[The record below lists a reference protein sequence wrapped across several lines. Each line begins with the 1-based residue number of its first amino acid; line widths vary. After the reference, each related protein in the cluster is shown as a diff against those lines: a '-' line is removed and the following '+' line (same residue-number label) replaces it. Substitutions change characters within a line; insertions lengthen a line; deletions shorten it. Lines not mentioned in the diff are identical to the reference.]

1 MKYLSLRLGAV
12 FAKSQQAEL
21 TRNFFMSH
29 VTQKKSLSRRLHRR
43 RSRLRVE
50 KEKKSGRR
58 WGKTFSCLIKSSIG
72 CFKARNYLL
81 IEAVYVFDR
90 N

>member
-29 VTQKKSLSRRLHRR
+29 ATQKKSLSRRLHRR

-50 KEKKSGRR
+50 KEKKNREGDGEKLFHVSL
-58 WGKTFSCLIKSSIG
+58 KVLLAALKLVITF
-72 CFKARNYLL
+72 
-81 IEAVYVFDR
+81 
-90 N
+90 

>member
-43 RSRLRVE
+43 RSRLRVK
-50 KEKKSGRR
+50 KEKNREGDGEKLFHVSL
-58 WGKTFSCLIKSSIG
+58 KVLLAALKLVITF
-72 CFKARNYLL
+72 
-81 IEAVYVFDR
+81 
-90 N
+90 